1 MERRRALQAIG
12 WGMASALVPREP
24 AWSQGPSPRAG
35 SRDAFLPDRMASA
48 PGVTTRD
55 IRIGMTA
62 AFKGASAGL
71 GTELYRGAQAY
82 YTEVN
87 ARGGIHSRMVS
98 GVAVALRKKTKA

>member
-12 WGMASALVPREP
+12 WGVASALVPREP
-24 AWSQGPSPRAG
+24 AWSQGASPRVG

-62 AFKGASAGL
+62 AFKGTAAGL
-71 GTELYRGAQAY
+71 GTELYRGAQAF
-82 YTEVN
+82 YTEIN
-87 ARGGIHSRMVS
+87 ARGGIHGRMVS
-98 GVAVALRKKTKA
+98 VVAVSVDNKPT